1 VLRDLAL
8 DGKGNLLVVDSG
20 NKTIR
25 RVAMGTGKVTTVVGP
40 PGATIALGPLPAG
53 LADPK
58 GIAVGPAGEIL
69 ISDESA
75 VLVVR

>member
-1 VLRDLAL
+1 
-8 DGKGNLLVVDSG
+8 
-20 NKTIR
+20 
-25 RVAMGTGKVTTVVGP
+25 MVGA

-53 LADPK
+53 PADPK